1 MQANDVTWPVVAW
14 VCKSMKLGICT
25 GFEHVETKTEEVV
38 FSRRSVGKLRFRPS
52 ASPSEAHFILA
63 GGHVRASAGALA
75 VHTALILAEG
85 HVREA
90 PWTWRSTAL

>member
-1 MQANDVTWPVVAW
+1 MKKRMKEEAIEKDPVV
-14 VCKSMKLGICT
+14 MKNARSSCC
-25 GFEHVETKTEEVV
+25 EVIL
-38 FSRRSVGKLRFRPS
+38 F
-52 ASPSEAHFILA
+52 FILA